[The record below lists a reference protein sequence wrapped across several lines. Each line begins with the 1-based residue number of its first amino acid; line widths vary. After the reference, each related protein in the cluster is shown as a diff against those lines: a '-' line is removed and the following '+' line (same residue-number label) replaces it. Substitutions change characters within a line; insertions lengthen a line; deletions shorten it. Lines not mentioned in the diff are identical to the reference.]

1 MSETKATYTTD
12 AALHAFE
19 EWWATQG
26 RRQMPEANV
35 NVWVVWNAAWQAA
48 EQAQREKDAAIAL
61 EEKVE
66 DVGPGDEAYNNA
78 CDHIAQAIRE
88 QGAGT

>member
-48 EQAQREKDAAIAL
+48 EQAQREKDAAIAEGYISISL
-61 EEKVE
+61 MAKS
-66 DVGPGDEAYNNA
+66 
-78 CDHIAQAIRE
+78 IAKAIRE

>member
-1 MSETKATYTTD
+1 MNFEQWWEQNKDILFANKAMAKDYARD
-12 AALHAFE
+12 
-19 EWWATQG
+19 
-26 RRQMPEANV
+26 
-35 NVWVVWNAAWQAA
+35 AWQAA

-61 EEKVE
+61 GEKVE

-78 CDHIAQAIRE
+78 CEHIAQAIRE